1 MNQRIKELAVECYNP
16 YTNFDHARFAELIIA
31 DVIEIIKDQKNYN
44 AHIYTT
50 HDADRATGIV
60 KELVKSITQQ
70 LG

>member
-31 DVIEIIKDQKNYN
+31 DVIEIIKDQRNYN

-50 HDADRATGIV
+50 HDADRAGGV
-60 KELVKSITQQ
+60 AQELVKAIKQR